1 MGVVYSVGEVDH
13 LYTFFVQWSPETI
26 YSKHSSR
33 QDFLRVHALSVID
46 SFLSHS
52 ASEQWELKCE
62 TRAERWTSEEE
73 KHCINRLK
81 VQNTL
86 RKFSTGGATAD
97 QRESVNMRP
106 LQQSIKILY
115 YANKSEEPFVEVS
128 LEEI

>member
-52 ASEQWELKCE
+52 ASEQWESKTNKQRKPHKC
-62 TRAERWTSEEE
+62 TQNAILFCERSHE
-73 KHCINRLK
+73 
-81 VQNTL
+81 
-86 RKFSTGGATAD
+86 
-97 QRESVNMRP
+97 
-106 LQQSIKILY
+106 
-115 YANKSEEPFVEVS
+115 
-128 LEEI
+128 